1 MSELAIR
8 MPITALGELRALVV
22 PEAREGDCLVL
33 SIRTDCENLS
43 LRDMAAYLELV
54 DHVYGRLQP
63 GGFRSYAMRPGEHL
77 RVEQVRT
84 GSVELLITEVLK
96 AASPLT
102 ILWLCLRYIPPAL
115 ESVAKTFDSTQ
126 QGLLARENRKEIRR
140 RMEQDEK
147 LAGLPRERL
156 NDLVALEQA
165 VISKDQ
171 TLVPRAFRFSEE
183 HVVDVD
189 IRAEKPDDAS

>member
-1 MSELAIR
+1 V
-8 MPITALGELRALVV
+8 RA
-22 PEAREGDCLVL
+22 
-33 SIRTDCENLS
+33 
-43 LRDMAAYLELV
+43 
-54 DHVYGRLQP
+54 
-63 GGFRSYAMRPGEHL
+63 
-77 RVEQVRT
+77 

-165 VISKDQ
+165 VLSKDQ

-189 IRAEKPDDAS
+189 IRAEKPDDAT